1 MSSARSR
8 LMPAIILPVLV
19 FLLIS
24 AFPCRALQGP
34 DVGFPF
40 QLGWGTELGI
50 GATDLGLFG
59 VSLYLQTKKPEP
71 NLADVDPSSIP
82 FFDRAYATKTSSTQ
96 GLAADVLLVV
106 VAAVPGVALPGL
118 GRDEVLAVGA
128 MYAET
133 LGLAYASESFLKSVV
148 VRYRPYAYAS
158 PPPSGFSH
166 ADTVSSFPS
175 SHATLAFASAVFA
188 GYVYE
193 ELHPDSRYKGL
204 VWATG
209 LGIASLTSVLLVTSA
224 DHFLSDVVGGAALGA
239 AEGFL
244 VPFLHRKKPV
254 GEPEPAVTA
263 SLEPLPGGLLLSLRY

>member
-8 LMPAIILPVLV
+8 SMPAIILPVLV
-19 FLLIS
+19 FLLVS
-24 AFPCRALQGP
+24 VFPCRALQGA
-34 DVGFPF
+34 DGGFPF
-40 QLGWGTELGI
+40 QLRWGTELAI

-59 VSLYLQTKKPEP
+59 LSLYLQTKKPEP
-71 NLADVDPSSIP
+71 NLADVDPNSIP
-82 FFDRAYATKTSSTQ
+82 FFDRAYATKTSSAQ
-96 GLAADVLLVV
+96 VLAADVLLVA

-118 GRDEVLAVGA
+118 SPGEVLAVGA

-133 LGLAYASESFLKSVV
+133 LGLAYASSSFLKSVV

-158 PPPSGFSH
+158 PPPSDFSN

-175 SHATLAFASAVFA
+175 RHATLAFASAVFV
-188 GYVYE
+188 GYLYE

-209 LGIASLTSVLLVTSA
+209 LGIAGLVSVLRVTSA
-224 DHFLSDVVGGAALGA
+224 DHFLSDVVGGAVLGA

>member
-1 MSSARSR
+1 MSRARSR
-8 LMPAIILPVLV
+8 WMLAVIPPVLV
-19 FLLIS
+19 FLLVS
-24 AFPCRALQGP
+24 AFPCLALQGP
-34 DVGFPF
+34 DMGFPF

-82 FFDRAYATKTSSTQ
+82 FFDKAYATKTSSAQ
-96 GLAADVLLVV
+96 DLAADVLLVAA
-106 VAAVPGVALPGL
+106 AAVPGVALPGL
-118 GRDEVLAVGA
+118 GRDEVLAVIA

-133 LGLAYASESFLKSVV
+133 LGLAYASDSFLKSVV

-158 PPPSGFSH
+158 PPPSDFSN

-175 SHATLAFASAVFA
+175 RHATLAFASAVFA
-188 GYVYE
+188 GYLYE
-193 ELHPDSRYKGL
+193 ELHPDSRYKGV

-209 LGIASLTSVLLVTSA
+209 LGIASLISVLRVTSA
-224 DHFLSDVVGGAALGA
+224 DHFLSDVVSGAALGA

-244 VPFLHRKKPV
+244 VPFLHRKKPL
-254 GEPEPAVTA
+254 GEPESAATV
-263 SLEPLPGGLLLSLRY
+263 SLEPLPGGFLLSLRY